1 MKELLTLVYILGL
14 LSCLGRA
21 GPTSHP
27 VSALEMKPGDH
38 LLIRYKSTGCF
49 HNTTHDLIV
58 TRTATGATLT
68 GIDHS
73 PAWDPKTKTQ
83 IGDPK
88 ILLLTAALTEAELG
102 SLDKSF
108 EYCRANPHRGCTTV
122 NDIAVVIQR
131 GEVAIAGE
139 KFKDGTCRMNDAPAC
154 LAFSRLVEK
163 ITPKQP

>member
-1 MKELLTLVYILGL
+1 MKALLTLVCILGL

-21 GPTSHP
+21 GPPSNR

-38 LLIRYKSTGCF
+38 LLIRYKSNGCF

-83 IGDPK
+83 IRDPK
-88 ILLLTAALTEAELG
+88 IQLLTATLTEAELG

-108 EYCRANPHRGCTTV
+108 EYCRANPNGGCTTV
-122 NDIAVVIQR
+122 NDITTVIQR
-131 GEVAIAGE
+131 GDAAIAGE
-139 KFKDGTCRMNDAPAC
+139 KFTDGTCRMDDDPAC
-154 LAFSRLVEK
+154 LGFWRLVQK
-163 ITPKQP
+163 ITPKKA